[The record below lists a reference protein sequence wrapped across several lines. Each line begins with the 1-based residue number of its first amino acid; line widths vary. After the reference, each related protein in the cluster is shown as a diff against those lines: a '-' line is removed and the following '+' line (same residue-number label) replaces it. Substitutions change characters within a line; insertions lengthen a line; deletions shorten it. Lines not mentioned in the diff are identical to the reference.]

1 MILKHNVQVSASI
14 DHSDGFLMFKVV
26 GFDEEEELNKIL
38 EWMNPSDAVQSQE
51 FFFSKITTPGTG
63 EWLLKGD
70 KYNEWK
76 ITPNSFLWLQGDG
89 RFNYF

>member
-1 MILKHNVQVSASI
+1 
-14 DHSDGFLMFKVV
+14 
-26 GFDEEEELNKIL
+26 
-38 EWMNPSDAVQSQE
+38 MNPSDALQSHE
-51 FFFSKITTPGTG
+51 FFFSKITAPGTG

-89 RFNYF
+89 KFNSFCDRPNLNFWKCVIVVGSGKSVLACVNFPDQDDFN